1 VCLCGLAPHK
11 KESGT
16 TTGHKKVKRDGRPL
30 ARGILFMPVMA
41 AIRTDGEIKNLYD
54 RLKRKGKK
62 SMVAIVACMRK
73 MLVQLNAIMKR
84 ELKKSIA

>member
-1 VCLCGLAPHK
+1 MRTGPHK

-41 AIRTDGEIKNLYD
+41 AIKTDGEIKDLYD

-73 MLVQLNAIMKR
+73 ILVQLNAIMK
-84 ELKKSIA
+84 KNYA